1 MSEESFKVGDLVR
14 FTRESLERI
23 MVYPYYESKKYGII
37 IRIDNT
43 SATRQ
48 VDGEWYWVDYPVA
61 WIKWSDGDI
70 GLIAVSALEYF
81 THESE
86 PRI

>member
-1 MSEESFKVGDLVR
+1 MSEEIFKVGDLVR

-37 IRIDNT
+37 IKIDNT
-43 SATRQ
+43 HSARQ
-48 VDGEWYWVDYPVA
+48 LDGEWYWVDYPVA
-61 WIKWSDGDI
+61 WVKWSDEDI
-70 GLIAVSALEYF
+70 GLIAVTALEHF

>member
-1 MSEESFKVGDLVR
+1 MSEENFKVGYLVR

-37 IRIDNT
+37 IKVENT
-43 SATRQ
+43 TASRQ
-48 VDGEWYWVDYPVA
+48 LDGEWYWVDYPVA
-61 WIKWSDGDI
+61 WVKWSDGDI
-70 GLIAVSALEYF
+70 GLIATSALEYF

-86 PRI
+86 HRI

>member
-1 MSEESFKVGDLVR
+1 MSEENFKVGDLVR

-37 IRIDNT
+37 IKVEKT
-43 SATRQ
+43 SASRQ
-48 VDGEWYWVDYPVA
+48 LDGEWYWVDYPVA
-61 WIKWSDGDI
+61 WVKWSDGDI
-70 GLIAVSALEYF
+70 GLIATSALEYF

-86 PRI
+86 HRI

>member
-1 MSEESFKVGDLVR
+1 MSEENFKVGDLVR

-37 IRIDNT
+37 IRVDT
-43 SATRQ
+43 TTASRQ
-48 VDGEWYWVDYPVA
+48 LDGEWYWVDYPVA
-61 WIKWSDGDI
+61 WVKWSDGDI
-70 GLIAVSALEYF
+70 GLIATSALEHF

-86 PRI
+86 HRI

>member
-1 MSEESFKVGDLVR
+1 MSEENFKVGDLVR

-37 IRIDNT
+37 IKVENT
-43 SATRQ
+43 SASRQ
-48 VDGEWYWVDYPVA
+48 LDGEWYWVDYPVA
-61 WIKWSDGDI
+61 WVKWSDGDI
-70 GLIAVSALEYF
+70 GLIATSALEHF

-86 PRI
+86 DRI

>member
-1 MSEESFKVGDLVR
+1 MSEENFKVGDLVR

-43 SATRQ
+43 TASRQ
-48 VDGEWYWVDYPVA
+48 LDGEWYWVDYPVA
-61 WIKWSDGDI
+61 WVKWSDGDI
-70 GLIAVSALEYF
+70 GLIATSALEHF
-81 THESE
+81 THESKH
-86 PRI
+86 RI

>member
-1 MSEESFKVGDLVR
+1 MSEENFKVGDLVR

-37 IRIDNT
+37 IRVDNT
-43 SATRQ
+43 TASRQ
-48 VDGEWYWVDYPVA
+48 LDGEWYWVDFPVA
-61 WIKWSDGDI
+61 WVKWSDGDI
-70 GLIAVSALEYF
+70 CLIATSALEYF

-86 PRI
+86 HRI

>member
-1 MSEESFKVGDLVR
+1 MQSDEFKVGDLVR

-37 IRIDNT
+37 IKVENT
-43 SATRQ
+43 TASRQ
-48 VDGEWYWVDYPVA
+48 LEAESNWVDYPVA
-61 WIKWSDGDI
+61 RVKSSDGHI
-70 GLIAVSALEYF
+70 GLIATSALEYF

-86 PRI
+86 HRI